1 MKHAPTAPSSTPLIA
16 HVVYRFDMGGL
27 ENGLVNL
34 INRLPERQF
43 RHAIVSLTDY
53 SDFRNRLT
61 RDVPIFALGKR
72 PGNDFGL
79 YWRLWK
85 TFQELKPDIVHT
97 RNLNAL
103 EAQIPAFLAGV
114 KGRVHGEHGWDVH
127 DQDGSSRKYRWWR
140 RVFRPFVQRYVAL
153 SGHIAEYLQNDV
165 RVSTDRIVRI
175 CNGVDTGTFRP
186 ATGGRDPLPEAGRAG
201 DADLVIGTVGRL
213 EAVKDQVTLARAF
226 VRVVA
231 DNPTLADRC
240 RLVMIGDGSL
250 RAEVER
256 VVSEAGLA
264 DQVWLPGARD
274 DVARLLRG
282 FDVFVLPS
290 KAEGIS
296 NTILEA
302 MASGLPVVATDVGGN
317 RELVADGTTGFLV
330 PRVDPGAMA
339 RALSTYV
346 RDPDLAKSHGRA
358 ARARIEA
365 QFSIDGMV
373 ERYGALYS
381 EVLAKKCGVLASTRP
396 SENS

>member
-1 MKHAPTAPSSTPLIA
+1 MMNHAPAAQSSTPLIA

-53 SDFRNRLT
+53 SDFRDRLT
-61 RDVPIFALGKR
+61 HDIPIFALNKR
-72 PGNDFGL
+72 PGNDFAL

-85 TFQELKPDIVHT
+85 TFHQLKPDVVHT

-103 EAQIPAFLAGV
+103 EAQVPAFLAGV
-114 KGRVHGEHGWDVH
+114 RGRIHGEHGWDVH
-127 DQDGSSRKYRWWR
+127 DQDGRSRKYRWWR

-153 SGHIAEYLQNDV
+153 SRHIEGYLENEV
-165 RVSTDRIVRI
+165 RVPTDRIVRI
-175 CNGVDTGTFRP
+175 CNGVDTETFGPP
-186 ATGGRDPLPEAGRAG
+186 AGGREPLPEVGGAG
-201 DADLVIGTVGRL
+201 DVDLVIGTVGRL
-213 EAVKDQVTLARAF
+213 EAVKDQITLARAF
-226 VRVVA
+226 VRLVA
-231 DNPTLADRC
+231 DQPELMNRC
-240 RLVMIGDGSL
+240 RLVMIGEGSL
-250 RAEVER
+250 RPEIER
-256 VVSEAGLA
+256 VLSDAGLA
-264 DQVWLPGARD
+264 GSVWLPGARD

-330 PRVDPGAMA
+330 PRDDPEAMA
-339 RALSTYV
+339 GALLNYV
-346 RDPDLAKSHGRA
+346 RNPELAKSHGRS
-358 ARARIEA
+358 ARRRIEA
-365 QFSIDGMV
+365 EFSIDGMV
-373 ERYGALYS
+373 RRYGDLYS
-381 EVLAKKCGVLASTRP
+381 EVLATKCGVLAPAGP
-396 SENS
+396 SGD